1 MELLPRAAGAIGLVP
16 ISAPPPGLVRV
27 DSPQSFGPFAPLQV
41 PDSWKGKKPAAP
53 VKAENDSEAA
63 LDELVRQ
70 AEELGLYESTED
82 PVPVAE
88 LPPVRRK
95 KG

>member
-1 MELLPRAAGAIGLVP
+1 MELLPRAAGTIGLVP
-16 ISAPPPGLVRV
+16 ISAPPPGLTRV
-27 DSPQSFGPFAPLQV
+27 DTPQAYGPYAPLTV

-53 VKAENDSEAA
+53 VKAVDNPVE
-63 LDELVRQ
+63 
-70 AEELGLYESTED
+70 GM
-82 PVPVAE
+82 VPVDE

>member
-16 ISAPPPGLVRV
+16 ISAPPPGLTRV
-27 DSPQSFGPFAPLQV
+27 DTPQAFGPYAPLAV
-41 PDSWKGKKPAAP
+41 PDSWKGKKPAVP
-53 VKAENDSEAA
+53 VKVTKPVVQPVEVTVE
-63 LDELVRQ
+63 
-70 AEELGLYESTED
+70 GLEPVED
-82 PVPVAE
+82 